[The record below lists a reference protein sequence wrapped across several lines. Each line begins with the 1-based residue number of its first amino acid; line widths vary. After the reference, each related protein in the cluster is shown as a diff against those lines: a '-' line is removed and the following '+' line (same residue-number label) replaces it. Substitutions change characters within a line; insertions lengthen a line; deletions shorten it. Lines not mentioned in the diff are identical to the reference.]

1 MHIRLIIVRLWNCSS
16 HMFIIL
22 QCHCDKVKSS
32 NSCVWDSGFAC
43 RQLDDQIVVLI
54 VAHSKFNDSLGV
66 LILGVLCSLELVNL

>member
-1 MHIRLIIVRLWNCSS
+1 MHIKLINVRLWNCSS

-43 RQLDDQIVVLI
+43 RHLDDQIVVLI
-54 VAHSKFNDSLGV
+54 VAHLRLTTLWEFL
-66 LILGVLCSLELVNL
+66 SLEFSVAWSW